1 MSDALDRL
9 KAALHDRY
17 AFEREIGRGG
27 MATVYLAEDRKHGR
41 KVAIKMLDPEV
52 AAVLGAERFLQEIR
66 LTANLQHP
74 HIVALYDSGEA
85 DGVLYY
91 VMPYVEGESL
101 RDRLSREG
109 KLPPQDAVRI
119 ASNVAAALDYAHR
132 RDIVHRDIKPEN
144 ILLCEGAVLV
154 ADFGIALATAA
165 AGGTRLTTFGL
176 AVGTPHYMSP
186 EQASG
191 ESDADAR
198 SDLYSLGCVLYEM
211 LAGAPPF
218 QADTA
223 QKILSQQVVATPRPL
238 VADAAGISPE
248 LVTLVDRLL
257 AKVPQERP
265 QSASELCELLDR
277 ATTTDATPVVGSGT
291 WFIDEFFR
299 PRVLGIVGGYVA
311 LTVAVIAATKWI
323 TGRYLLSSHLPW
335 FVGAALFALL
345 PAVGIVAWHISGGRG
360 RRWGRAAGLGIPAN
374 VLASAALL
382 FVLFGSADLGSA
394 TTTVSVRNEMGDL
407 IARAIPKSAYRRRI
421 ALFPVDNPSGDVT
434 LDWVRYAVPAAVSV
448 DLGQD
453 PFLRVL
459 PPESFRDRL
468 EEAGKPN
475 GLDVPL
481 ALKRR
486 IASQLFMEYFTAG
499 VVAQEGDELVLTVE
513 LYDAARGTLVERRT
527 YRGDDVLGLVDD
539 ISISLRQD
547 LGVPSGAMASSP
559 DLPVTELF
567 TASRDAFRAYVDGW
581 TDIFERRYEDAVRQL
596 DAATALDATFALANL
611 ARYEALT
618 EMGRSDEAARALAQ
632 AIEHSYRLNERTQ
645 FAAKF
650 LHYFLVQQ
658 DAEKALAVVTMWT
671 ELYPEDPD
679 GHLQRAQLLQL
690 RDDLAGAIDE
700 LKQVVALDSN
710 QYDVLRSIGSVYAA
724 RGVFD
729 TAQTYLE
736 AYAERQPENPDA
748 YMDLAGLALIR
759 GDFDGAAD
767 LYDRALVLDAGSA
780 RALKGLGDVARV
792 RGALDVAARQY
803 TDALAS
809 ARTASQRS
817 DILSGLSDLYELQG
831 KTAEA
836 LTYLN
841 RSMEAL
847 ADASGPFL
855 ADQMRLQNM
864 GVYAR
869 GGMAAAALDSIRV
882 VGARLGEAFVS
893 LTALGYL
900 DVAMEIDSV
909 PMLEEAIEATE
920 TLIARF
926 GLEAVRPLV
935 LRARGRVFEL
945 DGRCPDALPLYEQ
958 VLTLAPTLYGFEVD
972 IGRCL
977 GSVGRLDD
985 AERRLRAMVDKW
997 PALPQANYEL
1007 AVVLAERGDTT
1018 AARAELDR
1026 ALAIWQN
1033 ADLAFRPAQKAWR
1046 LLAQLSS
1053 HTAP

>member
-1 MSDALDRL
+1 MLTTLIRQHPKKAPVPLFLLMGQFATQGGLSRALF
-9 KAALHDRY
+9 KFA
-17 AFEREIGRGG
+17 
-27 MATVYLAEDRKHGR
+27 
-41 KVAIKMLDPEV
+41 
-52 AAVLGAERFLQEIR
+52 AAVLGNFRGGLAMASVVACAAFGSVCGSSIA
-66 LTANLQHP
+66 TAAT
-74 HIVALYDSGEA
+74 IGSVALPEMKRHGYSG
-85 DGVLYY
+85 
-91 VMPYVEGESL
+91 
-101 RDRLSREG
+101 R
-109 KLPPQDAVRI
+109 
-119 ASNVAAALDYAHR
+119 
-132 RDIVHRDIKPEN
+132 
-144 ILLCEGAVLV
+144 
-154 ADFGIALATAA
+154 LATATVA

-211 LAGAPPF
+211 LVGTPPF

-223 QKILSQQVVATPRPL
+223 QKVMSQQVVATPPPL
-238 VADAAGISPE
+238 AVVSADVSPA
-248 LVTLVDRLL
+248 LVSLVDRLL
-257 AKVPQERP
+257 AKGPDERP
-265 QSASELCELLDR
+265 QSAGELSMLLEQV
-277 ATTTDATPVVGSGT
+277 ATTGAAPVVGSGT

-299 PRVLGIVGGYVA
+299 PRVLGILGGYVA
-311 LTVAVIAATKWI
+311 LTVAAIATTKWI
-323 TGRYLLSSHLPW
+323 TGKYLLSSQLPW
-335 FVGAALFALL
+335 LVGAALFALL

-374 VLASAALL
+374 VLAGAALL

-407 IARAIPKSAYRRRI
+407 INRSIPKSAYRRRV
-421 ALFPVDNPSGDVT
+421 ALFPVDNQEGDTT
-434 LDWVRYAVPAAVSV
+434 LNWIQYAVPAAVSV
-448 DLGQD
+448 DLAQD
-453 PFLRVL
+453 PFVRVL
-459 PPESFRDRL
+459 SPRSFRDRL
-468 EEAGKPN
+468 EEAGKRD
-475 GLDVPL
+475 GLNIPV

-499 VVAQEGDELVLTVE
+499 AITRERGELVLTIE
-513 LYDAARGTLVERRT
+513 LYEVERGSLVERRT
-527 YRGDDVLGLVDD
+527 YRGGDILGLVDE
-539 ISISLRQD
+539 ISVQLRQD
-547 LGVPSGAMASSP
+547 LGIPSGAMASAP
-559 DLPVTELF
+559 DLPATELF
-567 TASRDAFRAYVDGW
+567 TGSREAFQAYVDGW
-581 TDIFERRYEDAVRQL
+581 AAVLERRYQDAVVRL
-596 DAATALDATFALANL
+596 NAAVAADASFALANL
-611 ARYEALT
+611 ERSEALT
-618 EMGRSDEAARALAQ
+618 EIGRSSEAAEALAE
-632 AIEHSYRLNERTQ
+632 AIEHSYRLNERDQ
-645 FAAKF
+645 LAAKF
-650 LHYFLVQQ
+650 AYYFLVRQ
-658 DAEKALAVVTMWT
+658 DADKALAVVTMWT

-679 GHLQRAQLLQL
+679 GHLQRASLLSL
-690 RDDLAGAIDE
+690 RNDMVGVIDE

-710 QYDVLRSIGSVYAA
+710 QYDVLRSIGSVYAT

-748 YMDLAGLALIR
+748 YMDLASLALIR

-780 RALKGLGDVARV
+780 PALKGLGDVARV

-847 ADASGPFL
+847 AEASGRFL

-900 DVAMEIDSV
+900 DVAVAIDSV
-909 PMLEEAIEATE
+909 PMLEEAIEATD

-935 LRARGRVFEL
+935 LRARGRVLEL
-945 DGRCPDALPLYEQ
+945 DGRCPEALPLYEQ

-977 GSVGRLDD
+977 GSMGHLDD

-997 PALPQANYEL
+997 PALPQAMYEL
-1007 AVVLAERGDTT
+1007 AVVLAERGDTA

-1033 ADLAFRPAQKAWR
+1033 ADPEFRPAQEAWR